1 MRKSLFASHVD
12 FEHKADPKVVAEAVQ
27 KAVEPLEDMELRVL
41 KYVLRHMKRM
51 SDEKGNSNYKIFIH
65 IFRFKLRDIFLND
78 VSFLIENKMD
88 ARNLATVFSPNLVH
102 SESSL
107 TKRPESI
114 MYEMEWNNMLVEKLI
129 VNVDLIFD

>member
-1 MRKSLFASHVD
+1 
-12 FEHKADPKVVAEAVQ
+12 
-27 KAVEPLEDMELRVL
+27 
-41 KYVLRHMKRM
+41 
-51 SDEKGNSNYKIFIH
+51 
-65 IFRFKLRDIFLND
+65 
-78 VSFLIENKMD
+78 MD